1 MVRKHTNDILRS
13 LREANDRSQAEIAH
27 ILGVSQQTYS
37 NYENGVYDLPSR
49 HLPTLC
55 KYYQVTADYLLGLT
69 RYRGS
74 LQELNRCLNTETT
87 LGALI
92 GDILSLNEKSQS
104 TLMECVELLKIRQSM
119 K

>member
-1 MVRKHTNDILRS
+1 M
-13 LREANDRSQAEIAH
+13 
-27 ILGVSQQTYS
+27 
-37 NYENGVYDLPSR
+37 
-49 HLPTLC
+49 PTLC

-69 RYRGS
+69 QYKGS